1 MRTRSYRKI
10 GGLALTAAV
19 VWSVGAAAQTTPG
32 QVVDTLKQPPPL
44 QSHPEVVPVWQ
55 PSSAPPGV
63 AGSNRRITVSR
74 FDFAGNT
81 LFSNRELQGIVAD
94 YTNRPVTLLELY
106 AAADRIAAFYVD
118 RGYSLASVNVPP
130 QKIEDGA
137 VLLQISEGRIAK
149 VDVDNARLY
158 RPQQIRR
165 ELPDVQPGTIYNGDI
180 FRDGL
185 RQLNTLPGLQARAIL
200 KPGDEYGTS
209 DMIVRVNE
217 KPFAASAAIDN
228 FGRENTGEFRLSATA
243 TLNNPLRIEDQFNII
258 GLVSEDHLLRYAY
271 VDYSLPVSRV
281 GTRLKA
287 AYSDAEFDVD
297 HAPIDG
303 RNRRGELS
311 VEQTLFAGS
320 RDFIKLSGGVSRTE
334 SNADFTSAPRIR
346 FISTKITLFELGAL
360 WNHSYANAAVSQIS
374 TSVSSN
380 FSRATRAELVAASG
394 DDPASDQRLRWE
406 LDAQHLQPLPAQL
419 QLLLHLNGVYS
430 PDPLVDTEAYSLGGP
445 NTVRGFPAAEVRG
458 DRGYFGSLTL
468 RRPVFVGDAQFAG
481 RVFFDAGK
489 VFAVDPLPGSPDH
502 ESLTSAGLGI
512 DLAWWHLNAR
522 LDWSFPLDNRDVSDG
537 HDRSRLFG
545 TLAIAF

>member
-1 MRTRSYRKI
+1 MQMRIRKKTERWA
-10 GGLALTAAV
+10 LAVAMI
-19 VWSVGAAAQTTPG
+19 WSAGAAAQTTTPG
-32 QVVDTLKQPPPL
+32 QVGDTLKQPPPL
-44 QSHPEVVPVWQ
+44 QSHPEVVPVWE
-55 PSSAPPGV
+55 PSAAPPGV
-63 AGSNRRITVSR
+63 AGGSRKITVSR

-81 LFSNRELQGIVAD
+81 LFSNEALQSIVAG

-106 AAADRIAAFYVD
+106 AAADRIAAFYAD
-118 RGYSLASVNVPP
+118 RGYVLASVNVPP
-130 QKIEDGA
+130 QKIEDGV

-149 VDVDNARLY
+149 VEVDNARLY
-158 RPQQIRR
+158 RPEQIRD
-165 ELPDVQPGTIYNGDI
+165 ELPDVQPGTVHNGDI

-200 KPGDEYGTS
+200 KPGAEYGTS
-209 DMIVRVNE
+209 DMIVRVHE
-217 KPFAASAAIDN
+217 TPFAASAAIDN

-243 TLNNPLRIEDQFNII
+243 TLNSPLHVEDQLNVI

-271 VDYSLPVSRV
+271 IDYSLPLAAGARI
-281 GTRLKA
+281 KA

-297 HAPIDG
+297 DAPVDG
-303 RNRRGELS
+303 KNRRGELS

-320 RDFIKLSGGVSRTE
+320 QDFIKLSGGVSRTE
-334 SNADFTSAPRIR
+334 SNADFANAIT
-346 FISTKITLFELGAL
+346 FISTKITLLELGAL
-360 WNHSYANAAVSQIS
+360 WNHSYKNAAVSQIS
-374 TSVSSN
+374 TSISSN
-380 FSRATRAELVAASG
+380 FSRTTRAELVAASG

-406 LDAQHLQPLPAQL
+406 LDAQHLQPLPGQL
-419 QLLLHLNGVYS
+419 QLLAHVNGVYS

-445 NTVRGFPAAEVRG
+445 NTVRGFPSAEVRG

-468 RRPVFVGDAQFAG
+468 RRPIFVGHAQFAG

-502 ESLTSAGLGI
+502 ESLTSTGLGV

-522 LDWSFPLDNRDVSDG
+522 FDWSFPLDNRDISDG
-537 HDRSRLFG
+537 RDRSRLFG